1 MTPVN
6 LNDYV
11 LIPKRRL
18 RQTLG
23 GAIVALALAITL
35 YPLWLPWGAQVL
47 IVNEPPQK
55 ADAIVVLGGG
65 SGDREITGARL
76 YAEGYAPRVITT
88 GEPIGLPGLGR
99 VTFASLSAGEL
110 EQRGVPAAVIT
121 QLPASTTTCDD
132 ARLALAALPPG
143 STRVLVVT
151 DPFHTRRAQWLF
163 NRVAGGVDV
172 VIIAANPSWFDA
184 ARWWTEERGIIVVG
198 QEYVKFGMTLVKGC
212 R

>member
-1 MTPVN
+1 MTLVDPS
-6 LNDYV
+6 DYI

-18 RQTLG
+18 QQMAG
-23 GAIVALALAITL
+23 GAMIALALAITL
-35 YPLWLPWGAQVL
+35 SSLWLPWGAQVL
-47 IVNEPPQK
+47 IVNERPQK

-76 YAEGYAPRVITT
+76 YAEGYAPLVMTS

-99 VTFASLSAGEL
+99 VTFARLSANEL
-110 EQRGVPAAVIT
+110 EQRGVPATVIT
-121 QLPASTTTCDD
+121 ELPASTSTCDD

-143 STRVLVVT
+143 AKRVLVVT

-163 NRVAGGVDV
+163 NRAAGGVEV
-172 VIIAANPSWFDA
+172 VIIAANPSWFNA

-198 QEYVKFGMTLVKGC
+198 QEYVKFGMTMVKGC
-212 R
+212 E